1 MPAAAFQVTARS
13 KVSNI
18 DKNDSSRKGAGY
30 VLLCCLISQVSIE
43 DQTAEGSRE
52 GDLGSLRTVRRW
64 TNNHHYWYAIL
75 ALGTAITS

>member
-1 MPAAAFQVTARS
+1 M
-13 KVSNI
+13 
-18 DKNDSSRKGAGY
+18 
-30 VLLCCLISQVSIE
+30 CCLISQVSIE

-75 ALGTAITS
+75 ALGTATTS